1 MKARIIEI
9 ERQEIAPGIF
19 RRVMWSNVP
28 VDQLTYEDTQ
38 EFSDR
43 MDELWPEKEAISS
56 ITMRKIQQDR
66 KRRPNHFFESISFP
80 PQKEKVNRTDFSKN

>member
-9 ERQEIAPGIF
+9 ERVEITPGIF

-28 VDQLTYEDTQ
+28 VDELSFQDTQ
-38 EFSDR
+38 EFCNKT
-43 MDELWPEKEAISS
+43 DEIWPEREAISPLVMKQ
-56 ITMRKIQQDR
+56 IEQDK

-80 PQKEKVNRTDFSKN
+80 PQKENLTKTDFSKN

>member
-9 ERQEIAPGIF
+9 EREEIAPGIF

-28 VDQLTYEDTQ
+28 VDHLTYEDTQ

-43 MDELWPEKEAISS
+43 MDMVWPEKEAISS
-56 ITMRKIQQDR
+56 LTMRKIQQDKK
-66 KRRPNHFFESISFP
+66 KRPDHFFESISTA
-80 PQKEKVNRTDFSKN
+80 PQKDKTIRTDF